1 MPQGVTYGSS
11 DAFAVR
17 ISAALRTCLVK
28 VLRFSL
34 LVIIWKIC
42 SMETS
47 QKGISVGGVISRPCL
62 SLMGAIGGMK
72 YDIMCLFG
80 IIFVSYKLKIFFL

>member
-1 MPQGVTYGSS
+1 MRRGDEILTATAGECAARGHTYGSN
-11 DAFAVR
+11 DALAARISVAFRTCAVR
-17 ISAALRTCLVK
+17 

-34 LVIIWKIC
+34 QVIIWKTC

-62 SLMGAIGGMK
+62 SLMGAIGGIK
-72 YDIMCLFG
+72 
-80 IIFVSYKLKIFFL
+80 